1 MVLINFDDRWCVLVL
16 LFVTLS
22 TDQHINI
29 HARIV
34 QEVDLTQTPV
44 LFFIVGFIWDYNGH
58 DDQYECP
65 DQFDV
70 SC

>member
-1 MVLINFDDRWCVLVL
+1 MMRVGTAVCNFD
-16 LFVTLS
+16 

-44 LFFIVGFIWDYNGH
+44 LFIVGFIWEYNGH